1 MGLGPVPLP
10 GGLWSSFATT
20 LPASKPHSGD
30 RPMSSLV
37 PWAVSISE
45 FLVQGLGWRT
55 NVGYSLPL
63 PIGLQEAVYEDV
75 PVGTVILTV
84 TASDADSGNFAVI
97 EYSLVDGEG
106 KFAINPTTVSGQWRA
121 WVWE

>member
-1 MGLGPVPLP
+1 M
-10 GGLWSSFATT
+10 
-20 LPASKPHSGD
+20 
-30 RPMSSLV
+30 
-37 PWAVSISE
+37 PWVVSISE
-45 FLVQGLGWRT
+45 FLAQGMDWRT
-55 NVGYSLPL
+55 NVGCSLPL

-106 KFAINPTTVSGQWRA
+106 KFAINPTTVSGQWGAGFGSGECNGPR
-121 WVWE
+121 VTG